1 MDSNRAKPASTPE
14 IRGRANYFY
23 RTVVHK
29 YINHEEKNLLMYISD
44 SCPFCLFSEQRP
56 SGGKLPNC
64 SKTLKMVLSQTWLP
78 RPFKQ
83 QETSPKRC
91 TNRVLTSL
99 CSEKRITALPGREV
113 GAGAVPSGWSAR
125 PASSQ
130 NARNMRKY
138 RVVNLVAPPV

>member
-1 MDSNRAKPASTPE
+1 
-14 IRGRANYFY
+14 
-23 RTVVHK
+23 
-29 YINHEEKNLLMYISD
+29 MYISD
-44 SCPFCLFSEQRP
+44 SCPFCLFSDFRP

-125 PASSQ
+125 PASSK
-130 NARNMRKY
+130 NARNPRKS
-138 RVVNLVAPPV
+138 RVIKLVAPRVITVTPPITTKELYVSGGSHHAKSGQYHANLGVF